1 MATPQSRPYRRI
13 LTSALHRRFVHASA
27 LALLVCYVV
36 AFFIGV
42 KSSLLWSWL
51 PFGPCGIRALLLFMS
66 SLAVF
71 ILRVGQMHVG
81 ARATKSSYHTFRS
94 SLFPLHI
101 IQTFGWYFF
110 SAWWFSEVYVWS
122 SSEEAELGWVKP
134 GRSYERAQL
143 NERPIYLHSY
153 YLLLA
158 ALQAVTHLY
167 FDDDQVPVPVTRKSA
182 KSKDQTT
189 HRVEPLIRVLQKSL
203 PRIVINSAI
212 RSAAIGVAGPFVYM
226 LVLRGFAYS
235 WTLSFAKLF
244 WNFPRSAAEPPGYIP
259 PLHVFLLIRSVTS
272 GTLLMVL
279 WQTSNLFYSSF
290 LAQEPLK
297 KGQPLTTE
305 TKDPNG
311 SLLNG
316 LKAKKEVVKTFAF
329 WELCY
334 ISQRFPD
341 RRKAIFND
349 IDREG
354 GATWTQILNASTNV
368 IQGISTRIQEYQNP
382 TTSAEAEKAKASTE
396 SSKSAPIQT
405 LPRLTPAPSG
415 ENIFLNPPKP
425 GANDKFGAG
434 FGSVAR
440 SYGQSADWT
449 PAARATAREMIDRAS
464 TAVLSP
470 ERKKRITSSA
480 QDLKLLTDSS
490 ASAAGSDA
498 SAKTAHPLI
507 VKFFRSPLGRPFSQ
521 PFARRL
527 RSIVLGSPHSSLSS
541 IVDSIESLTRLLV
554 ASLAEDQFG
563 KVQADVPTVVRLF
576 TVTITTLQDFVD
588 SGLDLN
594 WVDVDIIPA
603 QSTDPEQEERRKQA
617 RKVEEVEIVLDAL
630 RGGLSELL
638 AAFKL
643 YLGQVGLAGKDLRL
657 AREAAGIE
665 DESSE

>member
-1 MATPQSRPYRRI
+1 M
-13 LTSALHRRFVHASA
+13 
-27 LALLVCYVV
+27 
-36 AFFIGV
+36 
-42 KSSLLWSWL
+42 
-51 PFGPCGIRALLLFMS
+51 
-66 SLAVF
+66 
-71 ILRVGQMHVG
+71 
-81 ARATKSSYHTFRS
+81 
-94 SLFPLHI
+94 
-101 IQTFGWYFF
+101 
-110 SAWWFSEVYVWS
+110 
-122 SSEEAELGWVKP
+122 
-134 GRSYERAQL
+134 
-143 NERPIYLHSY
+143 
-153 YLLLA
+153 
-158 ALQAVTHLY
+158 
-167 FDDDQVPVPVTRKSA
+167 
-182 KSKDQTT
+182 
-189 HRVEPLIRVLQKSL
+189 QKSI
-203 PRIVINSAI
+203 PRIVVRSAI
-212 RSAAIGVAGPFVYM
+212 RSGAVAVAGPIIYM
-226 LVLRGFAYS
+226 AVLRSFAYS

-244 WNFPRSAAEPPGYIP
+244 WNFPRSAADPPGIIP
-259 PLHVFLLIRSVTS
+259 PLHILLLIRSATS

-279 WQTSNLFYSSF
+279 WQTSNLFFSSL

-316 LKAKKEVVKTFAF
+316 LNAKKEVVKTFAF

-354 GATWTQILNASTNV
+354 GALWTQILNSSTNV

-382 TTSAEAEKAKASTE
+382 PSTAVSEKAKPSTE
-396 SSKSAPIQT
+396 NPNPPAIQT
-405 LPRLTPAPSG
+405 LPRLTPAPSD
-415 ENIFLNPPKP
+415 ENIFLKPSKP

-449 PAARATAREMIDRAS
+449 PTARATARDMIDRAS

-480 QDLKLLTDSS
+480 QDLKLLTDSTT
-490 ASAAGSDA
+490 ASGAASGS
-498 SAKTAHPLI
+498 SAKSAHPLVI
-507 VKFFRSPLGRPFSQ
+507 KFFRSPLGRPFSQ

-527 RSIVLGSPHSSLSS
+527 RSIVLGSPHSSLAPIIDA
-541 IVDSIESLTRLLV
+541 IVSLTRFLV

-576 TVTITTLQDFVD
+576 TVTITTLQTFVD

-594 WVDVDIIPA
+594 WVDLDTIPA
-603 QSTDPEQEERRKQA
+603 PSTDPEQEEKRKQA

-638 AAFKL
+638 GAFKL
-643 YLGQVGLAGKDLRL
+643 YLGEVGLVGKDLRL
-657 AREAAGIE
+657 AREAAGLV
-665 DESSE
+665 DASSE